1 MVRGMR
7 KEVGVL
13 YLVALMASGLPM
25 AAAQSVPEEP
35 ISLNFHDAELG
46 SVLGAIADF
55 TGLNIVVGKGVSG
68 RVTLH
73 LDQVPWH
80 QALDLVLHSQGLVS
94 QRQGNVILVTPKD
107 GVATRLE
114 LPNGSAVLPAPLPP
128 LGWEQLT
135 LRYARA
141 ADMAALL
148 RGEQGRGLLSERGRV
163 AVDQRTNTLLV
174 QDTPEY
180 LASIRRT
187 LLGLDIPTAQVQIEA
202 RIVVV
207 RDSAAREIG
216 IDWGVS
222 SRQGLVV
229 GDTGGARRVERYAGN
244 EGGFGGLAVDL
255 GDPVGPGATFNI
267 GYLASD
273 VLLDL
278 ELHALESEG
287 RSKTISEPR
296 VITANQHPA
305 VIKQGKEVPYQE
317 STAEGATNTEFKEA
331 VLALEVTPQ
340 ITSDDAVVMDLRIN
354 NDTIADQSFAGAPA
368 IDTNQIATRVRVA
381 DGETLVLGGI
391 LTQGQARNLY
401 STPWLGD
408 LPLVGSL
415 FRYTEK
421 VDDRVELLVFITPR
435 ILDDG
440 LAVR

>member
-1 MVRGMR
+1 MGKGIGKGIAAV
-7 KEVGVL
+7 VS
-13 YLVALMASGLPM
+13 LVALLASGLS
-25 AAAQSVPEEP
+25 AAVAQPVPEEP

-46 SVLGAIADF
+46 SVLAAIAEF
-55 TGLNIVVGKGVSG
+55 TGLNIVVGNGVSG
-68 RVTLH
+68 RVTLR
-73 LDQVPWH
+73 LDQVPWR
-80 QALDLVLHSQGLVS
+80 QAFDLVLRSQGLVS
-94 QRQGNVILVTPKD
+94 QRQGDVILVTAQ
-107 GVATRLE
+107 GGAVAGASLNTTIA
-114 LPNGSAVLPAPLPP
+114 SAAPLPP
-128 LGWEQLT
+128 LGWEQVR

-141 ADMAALL
+141 ADMATLL
-148 RGEQGRGLLSERGRV
+148 RGDQGLGLLSERGRV
-163 AVDQRTNTLLV
+163 AVDRRTNTLLV

-180 LASIRRT
+180 LGSIRRT
-187 LLGLDIPTAQVQIEA
+187 LLGLDVPAAQVQIEA

-207 RDSAAREIG
+207 RDSAARQIG
-216 IDWGVS
+216 IDWGLS
-222 SRQGLVV
+222 SRRGRVV
-229 GDTGGARRVERYAGN
+229 GGEGRHGDT
-244 EGGFGGLAVDL
+244 GGFGGLAVDL
-255 GDPVGPGATFNI
+255 GDPVVPGTSFNI

-305 VIKQGKEVPYQE
+305 VIKQGKEIPYQE
-317 STAEGATNTEFKEA
+317 ETSSGATNTEFKEA

-340 ITSDDAVVMDLRIN
+340 ITSDHAVVMDLRIN

-368 IDTNQIATRVRVA
+368 IDTNQITTRVRVP

-391 LTQGQARNLY
+391 LTQDQARSLY
-401 STPWLGD
+401 STPLLGD
-408 LPLVGSL
+408 LPLIGGL
-415 FRYTEK
+415 FRYTEE